1 MTLRAI
7 SDCNIPKFLSDDIP
21 LFEGIISDL
30 FPTTDKSKPLYENLV
45 ASLKNVMQSSVLQY
59 SPEFE
64 LKSIQLYETIQVRH
78 GLMLVGGV
86 MAGKSTIVSTLANA
100 LESKVKVQSM
110 NPKSV
115 TIGQL
120 YGDFDKISHDWSD
133 GVLAAVI
140 KESAQDR
147 SGTLRWIMLDGP
159 VDAVWIENLN
169 TVLDDNKKLCLSSG
183 EIVKFTP

>member
-1 MTLRAI
+1 
-7 SDCNIPKFLSDDIP
+7 
-21 LFEGIISDL
+21 
-30 FPTTDKSKPLYENLV
+30 
-45 ASLKNVMQSSVLQY
+45 
-59 SPEFE
+59 
-64 LKSIQLYETIQVRH
+64 
-78 GLMLVGGV
+78 MLVGGV
-86 MAGKSTIVSTLANA
+86 MSGKTTIVNTLAKA
-100 LESKVKVQSM
+100 MDKVKVQSM

-140 KESAQDR
+140 KESALDR
-147 SGTLRWIMLDGP
+147 TGTLRWIRMDGP

-169 TVLDDNKKLCLSSG
+169 TVLDDNKKLCLTSG